1 MKALSVHLTDICNS
15 KCSFCI
21 VDSPFVQDDSIS
33 RKRVSRFLRDNADK
47 GFEAVNI
54 HGGEATI
61 RRDFL
66 DILDEIKDLGYPTV
80 LLQTNGR
87 KLAHIKYAQT
97 LIDKGVSLFIV
108 SMHGATGLTQDRI
121 SKSLGS
127 FDQAVR
133 GVRNVKSLG
142 AKIRTNS
149 VVCKDNYTELPQIA
163 ELCMDLGADH
173 VNISA
178 LHTAGTALRN
188 FWEVTPKYDDI
199 QPYVLAAVDR
209 VVARD
214 RVITLEGFPYCSI
227 PGYEQ
232 YMIDWKANQFKM
244 LYRKFVFEDYEN
256 YMDANSRVKDAR
268 CGGCAYNNDCGG
280 VYKEYA
286 ELVGWDEFHP
296 VRPQP
301 VVPVIPQQSGPAASP
316 AETAPA
322 A

>member
-21 VDSPFVQDDSIS
+21 VDSPHMKEDTIS
-33 RKRVSRFLRDNADK
+33 RKRVSRFLRENADK
-47 GFEAVNI
+47 GYEAVNI

-66 DILDEIKDLGYPTV
+66 EILDEIAELGYPTV

-87 KLAHIKYAQT
+87 KLAHMKYART
-97 LIDKGVSLFIV
+97 VVDKGVSLFIV
-108 SMHGATGLTQDRI
+108 SMHGAKGLTQDRI

-127 FDQAVR
+127 FEQAVN
-133 GVRNVKSLG
+133 GIKNVRELG

-149 VVCKDNYTELPQIA
+149 VVCKDNYTEIPDIA
-163 ELCMDLGADH
+163 DLCVDLGAEH

-188 FWEVTPKYDDI
+188 FWEVTPRYDEI
-199 QPYVLAAVDR
+199 QPYVLEAVDR
-209 VVARD
+209 VVSKGKM
-214 RVITLEGFPYCSI
+214 ITLEGFPYCTI

-232 YMIDWKANQFKM
+232 YMINWAENQFKM
-244 LYRKFVFEDYEN
+244 LYRTYVFEDYESH
-256 YMDANSRVKDAR
+256 MDSNSRSKDAR
-268 CGGCAYNNDCGG
+268 CGGCAHNDTCGG

-286 ELVGWDEFHP
+286 ELIGWDEFHP
-296 VRPQP
+296 VTP
-301 VVPVIPQQSGPAASP
+301 VTPVA
-316 AETAPA
+316 TA
-322 A
+322 